1 MKKKY
6 ILINTIILLIAM
18 LTFLLAAFLIVDS
31 INKDKVK
38 KEIANY
44 LYIVENHFDE
54 NNYEEA
60 ANVISLVDSSIR
72 ITFISPEG
80 SVLYDSKK
88 ESEENHLSRPELKD
102 LGNIYYRYSDTL
114 KRKMVYIAGFEHNVY
129 IRIAM
134 EETLVNEVTNSL
146 ILYGSIFLGVLS
158 LVSIFAIVKTSNKI
172 LKPINESVN
181 ALAKIVDDDVN
192 DYKDNVIKL
201 EEEIEK
207 VRFLINSKIE
217 TIELEEKKLNH
228 IINHMDQPLVI
239 IDKHKKIALINSK
252 ACDIFERPFEMVINN
267 DYSYLFSGELVKII
281 DNVFTNNKE
290 ERYLYVFKNE
300 TYLFNISIFENEE
313 FDFSIS
319 LVAMNITSEKKI
331 EKMKEDFFANA
342 SHELKSP
349 LTSIIGY
356 QQMIKEGIITD
367 EEEIESATS
376 KTIKEAKRMNQIIIE
391 MLELSKL
398 ETQIKLEKENIFL
411 HQICQEVLNSYSHLI
426 EEKNIKVETKYSDL
440 SLFINK
446 EDLYELVKNLIE
458 NAIKYNKKEGK
469 IIVSI
474 NKQNK
479 SLIIED
485 SGIGISEEDQ
495 TRVFERFYRVDKAKS
510 KEMGGTGL
518 GLAIVKHICI
528 NNNIKIFLES
538 KLNKGTKFT
547 LIF

>member
-18 LTFLLAAFLIVDS
+18 LTFLLAAFIIVDS

-38 KEIANY
+38 KEISNY
-44 LYIVENHFDE
+44 LYIVENHFDG

-60 ANVISLVDSSIR
+60 ANGISLIDSSIR

-114 KRKMVYIAGFEHNVY
+114 KKKMVYIAGFEHNVY

-239 IDKHKKIALINSK
+239 IDRHKKIALINSK

-300 TYLFNISIFENEE
+300 TYLFNISIFDNEE

-398 ETQIKLEKENIFL
+398 ETQIKLEKENVFL

-469 IIVSI
+469 IIVLI

>member
-6 ILINTIILLIAM
+6 ILINTIILLFTM
-18 LTFLLAAFLIVDS
+18 LTFLIASFLIVDS

-38 KEIANY
+38 KEITNY
-44 LYIVENHFDE
+44 LYIVENHFDG
-54 NNYEEA
+54 NNYEES
-60 ANVISLVDSSIR
+60 ANEIYLVDSSIR

-80 SVLYDSKK
+80 NVLYDSKK
-88 ESEENHLSRPELKD
+88 ESEENHLSRPELKN
-102 LGNIYYRYSDTL
+102 LGNIYYRYSNTL
-114 KRKMVYIAGFEHNVY
+114 KKKMVYIAGFENNVY
-129 IRIAM
+129 IRISMA
-134 EETLVNEVTNSL
+134 ETLVNEVTNSL
-146 ILYGSIFLGVLS
+146 ILYGSILLVVLS
-158 LVSIFAIVKTSNKI
+158 LASIIAIVKTSNKI
-172 LKPINESVN
+172 LKPINDSVN
-181 ALAKIVDDDVN
+181 SLAKIVDDDVN
-192 DYKDNVIKL
+192 DYKDNITKL

-207 VRFLINSKIE
+207 VRSLINSKIE
-217 TIELEEKKLNH
+217 TIDLEKRKLNH
-228 IINHMDQPLVI
+228 IINHMEQPLVV
-239 IDKHKKIALINSK
+239 IDKNKKIVLINLK
-252 ACDIFERPFEMVINN
+252 ACDIFERSYEMVINN
-267 DYSYLFSGELVKII
+267 DYSYLFSGELIQII
-281 DNVFTNNKE
+281 NKVYE
-290 ERYLYVFKNE
+290 NKQEARYLYAFKNE
-300 TYLFNISIFENEE
+300 TYLLNISIFDNEE

-367 EEEIESATS
+367 EEEIESATT
-376 KTIKEAKRMNQIIIE
+376 KTIREAKRMNQIIIE

-398 ETQIKLEKENIFL
+398 ETQIKLDKENIL
-411 HQICQEVLNSYSHLI
+411 LYQICQEVLNSYSQLI
-426 EEKNIKVETKYSDL
+426 EEKNIKVETYYTDL
-440 SLFINK
+440 SIYINR

-458 NAIKYNKKEGK
+458 NAIKYNKKEGR
-469 IIVSI
+469 IVISI

>member
-38 KEIANY
+38 KEISNY
-44 LYIVENHFDE
+44 LYIVENHFDG

-60 ANVISLVDSSIR
+60 ANGISLIDSSIR

-114 KRKMVYIAGFEHNVY
+114 KKKMVYIAGFEHNVY

-228 IINHMDQPLVI
+228 IVNHMDQPLVI

-300 TYLFNISIFENEE
+300 TYLFNISIFDNEE

-398 ETQIKLEKENIFL
+398 ETQIKLEKENVFL

-469 IIVSI
+469 IIVLI

>member
-38 KEIANY
+38 KEISNY
-44 LYIVENHFDE
+44 LYIVENHFDG

-60 ANVISLVDSSIR
+60 ANGISLIDSSIR

-114 KRKMVYIAGFEHNVY
+114 KKKMVYIAGFEHNVY

-300 TYLFNISIFENEE
+300 TYLFNISIFDNEE

-398 ETQIKLEKENIFL
+398 ETQIKLEKENVFL

-469 IIVSI
+469 IIVLI

>member
-1 MKKKY
+1 
-6 ILINTIILLIAM
+6 
-18 LTFLLAAFLIVDS
+18 
-31 INKDKVK
+31 
-38 KEIANY
+38 
-44 LYIVENHFDE
+44 
-54 NNYEEA
+54 
-60 ANVISLVDSSIR
+60 
-72 ITFISPEG
+72 
-80 SVLYDSKK
+80 
-88 ESEENHLSRPELKD
+88 
-102 LGNIYYRYSDTL
+102 
-114 KRKMVYIAGFEHNVY
+114 
-129 IRIAM
+129 
-134 EETLVNEVTNSL
+134 
-146 ILYGSIFLGVLS
+146 
-158 LVSIFAIVKTSNKI
+158 
-172 LKPINESVN
+172 
-181 ALAKIVDDDVN
+181 
-192 DYKDNVIKL
+192 
-201 EEEIEK
+201 
-207 VRFLINSKIE
+207 
-217 TIELEEKKLNH
+217 
-228 IINHMDQPLVI
+228 
-239 IDKHKKIALINSK
+239 
-252 ACDIFERPFEMVINN
+252 MVINN

-300 TYLFNISIFENEE
+300 TYLFNISIFDNEE

-398 ETQIKLEKENIFL
+398 ETQIKLEKENVFL

-469 IIVSI
+469 IIVLI